1 MSYTIYK
8 GRLGYYVF
16 ADKVAL
22 TYNKGSWR
30 VLDLDPTKPQWQWIA
45 SELVTN
51 AQEITDLEFLVVTG
65 ISKDDVRE
73 KINGR
78 LGNL

>member
-8 GRLGYYVF
+8 GKLGYYVF
-16 ADKVAL
+16 ADEVAL
-22 TYNKGSWR
+22 TYNKGAWR
-30 VLDLDPTKPQWQWIA
+30 VLDLDPTEPQWRWIA
-45 SELVTN
+45 SDLVTG
-51 AQEITDLEFLVVTG
+51 AQKITDLELLVMTG
-65 ISKDDVRE
+65 ISKEDIKE